1 MHVLCS
7 TVDVGGERKHG
18 HVHLSTTF
26 ERPSRH
32 CTLFAS
38 WFGLAEEARCPLS
51 SFLVVMGGDIGASG
65 RVASKT
71 TASEVES
78 FEDPSEVQMAMQE
91 PCNLMIRET

>member
-1 MHVLCS
+1 MLCS

-18 HVHLSTTF
+18 HVHLSTIF

-38 WFGLAEEARCPLS
+38 WSGLAEKLDVHLYLYS
-51 SFLVVMGGDIGASG
+51 VVMGGDIGASD

-78 FEDPSEVQMAMQE
+78 FEDPSEVQTSDGYAGAM
-91 PCNLMIRET
+91 RFDDT

>member
-1 MHVLCS
+1 MRAGKGS
-7 TVDVGGERKHG
+7 TVMFTCRQYLSG
-18 HVHLSTTF
+18 HQDTVRSSHRDLDWPKKLDVHLYLYS
-26 ERPSRH
+26 
-32 CTLFAS
+32 
-38 WFGLAEEARCPLS
+38 
-51 SFLVVMGGDIGASG
+51 VVMGGDIGASG

>member
-1 MHVLCS
+1 MWAGKARSCS
-7 TVDVGGERKHG
+7 PVDI
-18 HVHLSTTF
+18 F

-38 WFGLAEEARCPLS
+38 WSGLAEKLDVHLYLYS
-51 SFLVVMGGDIGASG
+51 VVMGGDIGASG